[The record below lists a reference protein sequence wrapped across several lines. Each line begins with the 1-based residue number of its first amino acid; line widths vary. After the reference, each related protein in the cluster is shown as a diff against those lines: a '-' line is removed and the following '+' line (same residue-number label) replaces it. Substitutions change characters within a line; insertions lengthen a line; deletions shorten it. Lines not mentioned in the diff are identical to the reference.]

1 MGFLTWIVAWGNKV
15 DPLEAPHHLALGAAD
30 DQCTWILNCRGSC
43 WGSGRVRCWLWL
55 ALWIPVAFHL
65 CELFWPEMSSLDH
78 HRQPFPCTEAMH
90 NCPYIFWERRRT
102 REQKDYFCFLRTEES
117 RMMKWVVVHGGNKE
131 VIYIYR
137 ERKITDKNII
147 WSRLNL

>member
-1 MGFLTWIVAWGNKV
+1 
-15 DPLEAPHHLALGAAD
+15 
-30 DQCTWILNCRGSC
+30 
-43 WGSGRVRCWLWL
+43 
-55 ALWIPVAFHL
+55 
-65 CELFWPEMSSLDH
+65 MSSLDH

-102 REQKDYFCFLRTEES
+102 REQKDYFWFFRTEES

-147 WSRLNL
+147 WSRLTL